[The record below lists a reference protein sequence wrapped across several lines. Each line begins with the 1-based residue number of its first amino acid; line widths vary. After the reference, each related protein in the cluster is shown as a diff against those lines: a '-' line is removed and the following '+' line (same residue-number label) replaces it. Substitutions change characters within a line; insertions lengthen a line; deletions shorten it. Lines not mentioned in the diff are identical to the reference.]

1 MQFEHTQ
8 NAYYWSAIGKVRS
21 VLSTQNVDSQML
33 AERVRGAHGR
43 EQIRLIKDALA
54 MRASERR
61 AARRA
66 DIVLAVSEHDQRH
79 FERYSRHVLM
89 APNGVDDEFFDIPTG
104 LPDNNDVLFFGLFYY
119 APNEEGVARYLKRGW
134 PHLAASNQRARL
146 LLAGKGMSES
156 LARQVDGHE
165 RVVRLGF
172 VPDLPD
178 LLRRCRV
185 VLVPVWHGG
194 GTRLKVLEALASARP
209 IVGTG
214 KAVEGIGRKADSTR
228 CSQKNRWSL
237 RTPLRACWKMPR
249 CRPNSRRRGES
260 WLSVFAGIA
269 SWPALSPSTGPG
281 SPGNRRPR
289 RTWVSLVSFSSVSP
303 RHRVAALGRRFAV

>member
-1 MQFEHTQ
+1 
-8 NAYYWSAIGKVRS
+8 
-21 VLSTQNVDSQML
+21 
-33 AERVRGAHGR
+33 
-43 EQIRLIKDALA
+43 
-54 MRASERR
+54 
-61 AARRA
+61 
-66 DIVLAVSEHDQRH
+66 
-79 FERYSRHVLM
+79 M

-104 LPDNNDVLFFGLFYY
+104 LPDNNDVLFFGLFDD
-119 APNEEGVARYLKRGW
+119 APNEEGVARFLKRGW

-209 IVGTG
+209 IRRQTG
-214 KAVEGIGRKADSTR
+214 KAVEGIGAQSGQHTVLAEEPVELADAVARLLEDAAMSAELASSGR
-228 CSQKNRWSL
+228 ELAERFRWDRVLAGAESVY
-237 RTPLRACWKMPR
+237 RAWIT
-249 CRPNSRRRGES
+249 GES
-260 WLSVFAGIA
+260 A
-269 SWPALSPSTGPG
+269 SPL
-281 SPGNRRPR
+281 N
-289 RTWVSLVSFSSVSP
+289 
-303 RHRVAALGRRFAV
+303 LGQLGQL